1 MHMSPGGRTSD
12 ASARSKTNTDVSS
25 GTMLRASGRQQ
36 TPAPVSEKRGL
47 KWHSDKSLVDVKD
60 ITSRDFDQDFVVA
73 FLLARLRG
81 SAPILAPLHPCTH
94 KFLLNMCTKA
104 S

>member
-1 MHMSPGGRTSD
+1 MSD
-12 ASARSKTNTDVSS
+12 ASARSKTNTDVS
-25 GTMLRASGRQQ
+25 RASGRQQ
-36 TPAPVSEKRGL
+36 TPAQVSEKRGL

-73 FLLARLRG
+73 LLFARLRG

-94 KFLLNMCTKA
+94 TFPLNLCTKA